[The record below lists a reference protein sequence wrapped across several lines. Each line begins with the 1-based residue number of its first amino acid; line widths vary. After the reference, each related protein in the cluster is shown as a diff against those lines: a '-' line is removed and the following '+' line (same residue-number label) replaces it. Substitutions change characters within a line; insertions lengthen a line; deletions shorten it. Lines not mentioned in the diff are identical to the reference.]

1 MRLSRAWLLAP
12 LLALVLAPAAAHGAG
27 AHTAKVTTHRP
38 SAAQLRALAAAMAR
52 AGFPVSKWIPGDPAL
67 SSHPGGYAIATP
79 IARNPRDQGN
89 GVVIFV
95 RSDGHWRVLTQG
107 SSFEGPVAGIPKG
120 VLKALLAVPGEGT
133 IPT

>member
-12 LLALVLAPAAAHGAG
+12 LLALVLAPAAAHGSG
-27 AHTAKVTTHRP
+27 AHAARVSTHRP
-38 SAAQLRALAAAMAR
+38 SAAQLSALTSAMAR
-52 AGFPVSKWIPGDPAL
+52 AGFPASKWIVGDPAL
-67 SSHPGGYAIATP
+67 SSDPSGFAIATP

-95 RSDGHWRVLTQG
+95 RSHGHWRVLTQG
-107 SSFEGPVAGIPKG
+107 SSFEGPVAGIPKA
-120 VLKALLAVPGEGT
+120 VLKTLLAVPDEGV